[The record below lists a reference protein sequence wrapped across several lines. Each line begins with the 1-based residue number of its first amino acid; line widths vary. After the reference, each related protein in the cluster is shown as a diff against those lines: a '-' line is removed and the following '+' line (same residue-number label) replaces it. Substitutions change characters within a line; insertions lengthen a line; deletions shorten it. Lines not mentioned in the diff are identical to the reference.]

1 MLTDV
6 HILQGALESRMTPDR
21 EEEIVAV
28 RRDIRRR
35 AIQAIQ
41 RIVDARLRGE
51 RDDVAI
57 SELAALSRQEV
68 ELTKPFFE
76 AA

>member
-1 MLTDV
+1 MLDDV
-6 HILQGALESRMTPDR
+6 HIDECALECRMTPDHD
-21 EEEIVAV
+21 EEIVAV

-35 AIQAIQ
+35 AVQAIQ

-51 RDDVAI
+51 RDDIAI
-57 SELAALSRQEV
+57 TELAALSRQEV